1 MVPEIWNITDR
12 IFLSFWTP
20 PPSLNNS
27 ENQNFEKMKK
37 RPGDITS
44 LNMCIINDNHMTN
57 GAWDRECNRQ
67 NWHMD
72 YFLPFYP
79 PNNQKNQNF

>member
-12 IFLSFWTP
+12 IFLSCW
-20 PPSLNNS
+20 
-27 ENQNFEKMKK
+27 
-37 RPGDITS
+37 
-44 LNMCIINDNHMTN
+44 TN